1 MSTAWLISV
10 QEIGGENRRVT
21 GTLFFFFFNFLKISC
36 LTVPFFRVL
45 ELVVV

>member
-1 MSTAWLISV
+1 MANFST
-10 QEIGGENRRVT
+10 GDRRRKPK
-21 GTLFFFFFNFLKISC
+21 GDRYAILFFFNFLKISC